1 VAGAAAAVMKVV
13 RQAAELQTSG
23 RKVCLAIGVFD
34 GVHLGHQQVI
44 RQAIADA
51 RQHEA
56 ISVALTFDRHPSS
69 VVAPERAPALIYSL
83 PQKLRAIESM
93 GVDAT
98 LLIEFTEAFSGK
110 SGEEFVREL
119 VLGFGGVHSV
129 CVGAAFTFGHK
140 RSGNVELLRRLGAEF
155 KFQVHGLAA
164 LALDGEAVSSTRIRQ
179 CIRSGDL
186 DAASQMLGRSYA
198 IAGRV
203 IEGDRVGRT
212 LNAPTAN
219 VDVAGLVLPP
229 NGVYAVHA
237 EVKERCYRGVANLG
251 MRPTLRNPQPQQR
264 FEVHLLDFAG
274 DVYGQEMEVIFAE
287 KLREE
292 KKFGSMEELKGQ
304 IGEDIEAAREIF
316 GS

>member
-13 RQAAELQTSG
+13 RQAGELPTNG

-56 ISVALTFDRHPSS
+56 IAVALTFDRHPSS
-69 VVAPERAPALIYSL
+69 VVAPERARALIYSL

-98 LLIEFTEAFSGK
+98 LLIEFTETFSRK
-110 SGEEFVREL
+110 TGEEFVREL
-119 VLGFGGVHSV
+119 ASGFGGVHSI

-140 RSGNVELLRRLGAEF
+140 RSGNVDLLRELGWDL
-155 KFQVHGLAA
+155 KFMVHGLSA
-164 LALDGEAVSSTRIRQ
+164 LALDGETVSSTRIRQ
-179 CIRSGDL
+179 CIREGDL
-186 DAASQMLGRSYA
+186 DAATQMLGRSYG
-198 IAGRV
+198 IAGKV

-229 NGVYAVHA
+229 DGVYAVHA
-237 EVKERCYRGVANLG
+237 EVKGRCYRGVANLG
-251 MRPTLRNPQPQQR
+251 LRPTLRNPQPQQR

-274 DVYGQEMEVIFAE
+274 DIYGQEIEVTFVDI
-287 KLREE
+287 LRSE
-292 KKFGSMEELKGQ
+292 KKFDSLEDLKMQ
-304 IGEDIEAAREIF
+304 IAKDIEFARRIF
-316 GS
+316 ES